1 VDLWGRVRAT
11 HDAARLLVQV
21 SREEYDAASI
31 MLAGQVTE
39 TWLGLLEQKA
49 RRRLLTRQIQTLQR
63 YLEMVELRFAHGQ
76 SVATDVYAQRRQL
89 AAAEAQIP
97 RLEARREA
105 LAHRLAVLLGRPPLA
120 LPPLE
125 TAALPAPPP
134 IPAGGVPGD
143 LLQRRPDVRAAYY
156 RVQEIDR
163 RVAAAIADRFPALR
177 LTGRLSDQASES
189 ANLFQDWV
197 LNLAGNLTAPLLD
210 GGRRRAEVQRQRAR
224 LAARLQAYGET
235 ILTAV
240 REVEDA
246 LSAERRQRQHLARL
260 ERQLAATRGTLTV
273 ARRRYSDGVG
283 DYLRVLTALER
294 VQQLEQSLLTQR
306 AQLLVDRLT
315 LYKAL
320 AGPYRSRPRPVA
332 QILIAQP
339 TTESLPGGLP

>member
-1 VDLWGRVRAT
+1 
-11 HDAARLLVQV
+11 
-21 SREEYDAASI
+21 
-31 MLAGQVTE
+31 
-39 TWLGLLEQKA
+39 
-49 RRRLLTRQIQTLQR
+49 
-63 YLEMVELRFAHGQ
+63 
-76 SVATDVYAQRRQL
+76 
-89 AAAEAQIP
+89 
-97 RLEARREA
+97 
-105 LAHRLAVLLGRPPLA
+105 
-120 LPPLE
+120 
-125 TAALPAPPP
+125 
-134 IPAGGVPGD
+134 
-143 LLQRRPDVRAAYY
+143 
-156 RVQEIDR
+156 
-163 RVAAAIADRFPALR
+163 
-177 LTGRLSDQASES
+177 
-189 ANLFQDWV
+189 
-197 LNLAGNLTAPLLD
+197 
-210 GGRRRAEVQRQRAR
+210 VQRQRAR